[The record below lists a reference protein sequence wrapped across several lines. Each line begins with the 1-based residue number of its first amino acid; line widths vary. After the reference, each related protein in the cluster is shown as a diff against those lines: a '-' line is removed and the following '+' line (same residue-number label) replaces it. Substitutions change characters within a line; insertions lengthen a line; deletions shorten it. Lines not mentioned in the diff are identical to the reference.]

1 MIHNIFSSLIIF
13 FGELIIYTYSEI
25 RIPFGILNKNKNDS
39 APLIDKL
46 IQNEIYANLS
56 FGTPSQLIQLNFKM
70 FFMAFYLPSSIINTT
85 NSKTMKCT
93 TSGLLPIDFESVSE
107 GYYCTDVIYLNNT
120 EKNVSFLLNEEY
132 GGDYGSIGLILPY
145 KSRTGIYT
153 FFQTL
158 NSNKVI
164 NSYTWTFKYFNNISL
179 IDMINGN
186 NAIGEFIFGDEPHNY
201 EKNKD
206 LYPEEN
212 YHKVDPIAQSGY
224 LFWELEFNE
233 IYFTL
238 KDGSIIFFDGSK
250 TAEID
255 PESGYLIGTKG
266 YFNEVNKTFFNKY
279 FDENICKVE
288 QSSNKKYE
296 YVSCSKEK
304 FSFNDFPKLT
314 FVHKLLENKFNLTGN
329 DLFVLDPKTNKYM
342 FLIIFRSSSSTNIW
356 EFGSP
361 FLKKYQFVFNE
372 DKKKMGYYV
381 SNITDSEE
389 KEDPQNS
396 KKSYVIIICV
406 LVFIIIC
413 IFGVLAFLIKKGI
426 IQLPRKRRANELE
439 EDILYEEKKGKADKN
454 SDDIDNINS

>member
-164 NSYTWTFKYFNNISL
+164 SSYTWTFKYFNNISL

-212 YHKVDPIAQSGY
+212 
-224 LFWELEFNE
+224 
-233 IYFTL
+233 
-238 KDGSIIFFDGSK
+238 
-250 TAEID
+250 
-255 PESGYLIGTKG
+255 
-266 YFNEVNKTFFNKY
+266 
-279 FDENICKVE
+279 
-288 QSSNKKYE
+288 
-296 YVSCSKEK
+296 
-304 FSFNDFPKLT
+304 
-314 FVHKLLENKFNLTGN
+314 
-329 DLFVLDPKTNKYM
+329 
-342 FLIIFRSSSSTNIW
+342 
-356 EFGSP
+356 
-361 FLKKYQFVFNE
+361 
-372 DKKKMGYYV
+372 
-381 SNITDSEE
+381 
-389 KEDPQNS
+389 
-396 KKSYVIIICV
+396 
-406 LVFIIIC
+406 
-413 IFGVLAFLIKKGI
+413 
-426 IQLPRKRRANELE
+426 
-439 EDILYEEKKGKADKN
+439 
-454 SDDIDNINS
+454 